1 MHQASVIEHGAQA
14 TTSGRTTGPSSS
26 ADQDRAR
33 PWLASYP
40 PGIPAEI
47 DVDGLGTLN
56 DLFEHSM
63 AAFADRP
70 AMLCFGSTMTYATL
84 GRQARALASWLAS
97 QGVAKGDRV
106 AIMLPNVPAY
116 PVAIF
121 GVLLAGGTVV
131 NTNPLY
137 TPRELTQQITDSG
150 AKILIVL
157 ENFGATVAACLG
169 DIKLDRVVLVGP
181 GDGLGLKGQVI
192 TLASRHVRKAVP
204 PFQLPNG
211 LAVPLGTILRL
222 GTGLPRTAVRVEP
235 EDLAFLQYTGGTTGI
250 AKAAMLSHRN
260 VMANVEQAQLWFNSK
275 DPSVQRCAVTA
286 LPLYHIFALTACFF
300 QFMRNGG
307 SCLLIP
313 NPRDCDGMVKT
324 LSRTPFT
331 HLMGVNTLF
340 NVLINH
346 PKIGTV
352 DFSQLDFVVGGGT
365 AVQRAVAER
374 WKALTGST
382 IIEGYGLSETS
393 PVVCVN
399 PTGLQ
404 DFSGTI
410 GFPLPSTDVAIRDAT
425 GAPVPAGEPGEICV
439 RGPQVMRGYW
449 NRPEETVRAMT
460 ADGYFRTGD
469 VAVMLPDGQFKIVD
483 RMKDMILVSGFNVY
497 PNEVED
503 VLATHPAV
511 LECAVVGAPSEET
524 GEMVVAHVVLKDPT
538 VSTDV
543 LRAHA
548 RTQLTGYKVPR
559 RVVLHETLP
568 KTNVGKVL
576 RRMLRDEPPGPGGDG
591 ATT

>member
-1 MHQASVIEHGAQA
+1 MHEASVIGHGAQA
-14 TTSGRTTGPSSS
+14 TTSGRATGSSTGS
-26 ADQDRAR
+26 STGRGPER
-33 PWLASYP
+33 PWLAAYP
-40 PGIPAEI
+40 PGVPAEI
-47 DVDGLGTLN
+47 DVAKLGTLN
-56 DLFEHSM
+56 GLFEASM

-84 GRQARALASWLAS
+84 GQHARDLAAWLKS
-97 QGVAKGDRV
+97 QGLAKGDRV

-116 PVAIF
+116 AVAIF

-150 AKILIVL
+150 ARILIVL
-157 ENFGATVAACLG
+157 ENFGATVAASLPG
-169 DIKLDRVVLVGP
+169 LTLDRVLLVGP
-181 GDGLGLKGQVI
+181 GDGLGLKGHVI

-204 PFQLPNG
+204 PFRLPDG
-211 LAVPLGTILRL
+211 LAVPFATVLRR
-222 GTGLPRTAVRVEP
+222 GRNLPRAAVPVGP

-260 VMANVEQAQLWFNSK
+260 IMANVEQSQLWFNSK

-300 QFMRNGG
+300 QFMRSGG

-346 PKIGTV
+346 PQIATV
-352 DFSQLDFVVGGGT
+352 DFSKLDFVVGGGT

-382 IIEGYGLSETS
+382 IVEGYGLSETS
-393 PVVCVN
+393 PVVSAN
-399 PTGLQ
+399 PRNLR
-404 DFSGTI
+404 DFTGTI
-410 GFPLPSTDVAIRDAT
+410 GFPLPSTEVSIRDVA
-425 GAPVPAGEPGEICV
+425 GQPVPIGEPGEICV

-449 NRPEETVRAMT
+449 NRADETARAMT
-460 ADGYFRTGD
+460 EDGFFRTGD
-469 VAVMLPDGQFKIVD
+469 VAVMLPDGQFRIVD

-503 VLATHPAV
+503 VLATHPAI

-524 GEMVVAHVVLKDPT
+524 GEMVVAHVVLKDPS
-538 VSTDV
+538 VSLDD

-548 RTQLTGYKVPR
+548 RAQLTGYKVPR
-559 RVVLHETLP
+559 RVVLHDTLP

-576 RRMLRDEPPGPGGDG
+576 RRMLRDETPPD
-591 ATT
+591 AA

>member
-1 MHQASVIEHGAQA
+1 MPGHGA
-14 TTSGRTTGPSSS
+14 S
-26 ADQDRAR
+26 DR
-33 PWLASYP
+33 PWLPFYP
-40 PGIPAEI
+40 PGVPAEI
-47 DVDGLGTLN
+47 DVAGLGTLV
-56 DLFEHSM
+56 DLFETSVT
-63 AAFADRP
+63 AFASRP

-84 GRQARALASWLAS
+84 GQQARDLAAWLRG
-97 QGVAKGDRV
+97 QGLAKGDRV

-116 PVAIF
+116 AVAIF

-131 NTNPLY
+131 NANPLY
-137 TPRELTQQITDSG
+137 TPRECVQQINDSG
-150 AKILIVL
+150 ARILIVL
-157 ENFGATVAACLG
+157 ENFGATIAAALPDVALE
-169 DIKLDRVVLVGP
+169 RVVLVGP
-181 GDGLGLKGQVI
+181 GDGLGLKGRVI
-192 TLASRHVRKAVP
+192 NLASRHVRKAVP
-204 PFQLPNG
+204 PFRLPEG
-211 LAVPLGTILRL
+211 LAIPFATVLRQ
-222 GTGLPRTAVRVEP
+222 GRTMPRASAAVDP

-260 VMANVEQAQLWFNSK
+260 IMANVEQSQLWFNSK
-275 DPSVQRCAVTA
+275 DPSVARCVVTA

-300 QFMRNGG
+300 QFMRSGG

-324 LSRTPFT
+324 LSRTRFT

-352 DFSQLDFVVGGGT
+352 DFAHLDFVVGGGT

-374 WKALTGST
+374 WKALTGNT

-399 PTGLQ
+399 PRGMR

-410 GFPLPSTDVAIRDAT
+410 GYPLPSTEVSIRAVS
-425 GAPVPAGEPGEICV
+425 GEPLPAGQPGEICV

-449 NRPEETVRAMT
+449 NRPEETARAMT
-460 ADGYFRTGD
+460 ADGFFRTGD
-469 VAVMLPDGQFKIVD
+469 VAILQADGQVRIVD

-503 VLATHPAV
+503 VLAAHPAV

-524 GEMVVAHVVLKDPT
+524 GEMVVAHVVLKDPS
-538 VSTDV
+538 VSTDI

-576 RRMLRDEPPGPGGDG
+576 RRMLRDETPP
-591 ATT
+591 A